1 MMAIAMSSRD
11 AGGDGRWEFDIAMEL
26 AWSVERCS
34 WWLRRRLVTDIS
46 K

>member
-11 AGGDGRWEFDIAMEL
+11 AGGDGRVEFDMAMES
-26 AWSVERCS
+26 AWFA
-34 WWLRRRLVTDIS
+34 